1 MAKWLYEMAR
11 KPFGGFAAK
20 PSEFLISPSPSV
32 EKQIVQYNNKAY
44 IGYFEH
50 TAPCLFGSIQ
60 ANTP

>member
-1 MAKWLYEMAR
+1 MAR
-11 KPFGGFAAK
+11 NTLVGLTAK

-32 EKQIVQYNNKAY
+32 ETQIVQYNNKAY

>member
-11 KPFGGFAAK
+11 NTLVGLTAK

-60 ANTP
+60 TNTP